1 MTWRKFFNNL
11 SIKTKLS
18 FVVMVTCTIVL
29 VIISSVV
36 LISEIYTSRASL
48 VHEMRILSNSLVATT
63 RYPLL
68 LDRQDEAERMLRSL
82 SQQNNIHAAYLFNRQ
97 GEPIAEYLKLDDARF
112 VIAALENDF
121 RITRREELTQSA
133 MEHLISGWTHYSI
146 FMPVMHDN
154 RHVGTLYILSD
165 LHALYRGITGI
176 AIGGFLALVLL
187 IAFSWLLAEQMQKPI
202 SAPLLELAGLMK
214 EVSGKRLY
222 SIRAI
227 SHSRD
232 EIGTLVNGFNAMLEQ
247 IELHQLS
254 LSRHQEELEHIVA
267 ERTQDL
273 RSAIAELEIARKQA
287 DAANEAKSAF
297 LSRMTHELR
306 TPMIGVLGMN
316 ELLARTALDE
326 RQKMLVSTVQ
336 RSGEEL
342 LHLIKDILDFS
353 RIEAGQLS
361 LETADVELF
370 QIIEDVV
377 SLLAPRAAGKGLSLH
392 ADIPLYSA
400 WKVRADDQRVRQVVM
415 NLVGNAI
422 KFTEHG
428 SVRVSLRL
436 GRIIAGL
443 GEFTLEVVDTGPGMD
458 EAYAE
463 RIFDVF
469 YQIDGSNTR
478 EKSGAGLGLAI
489 VNQLVELMNGQISV
503 ETTPG
508 SGSCFRVR
516 LRLPVVEQVPFILP
530 ADLLDKPAL
539 ICAGQL
545 SHVNVEQLLGR
556 LRALGFQLV
565 RTSSAAEVLALLSTA
580 QREGRPFGM
589 VIVAHELSF
598 SDGTLLYEALAS
610 RPEYAA
616 YRIIAMAEYL
626 DPLPCVDSRLDLPVT
641 WRRLMTTLTQ
651 SGPETSA
658 LKATPCESGQADA
671 DEIDRAGQILI
682 VSSNVA
688 KSELLRLTLESQFPE
703 QVFVVDSIGEARTF
717 LDKGQTFC
725 VVVDV
730 SGRVS
735 GDLPALEFLSGTSIR
750 LIGIADQTLSADEM
764 ALFDSCFIR
773 PVPADLADYIVGVV
787 AERHQLTVPG
797 QVPL

>member
-1 MTWRKFFNNL
+1 MTLRQFFNNL

-48 VHEMRILSNSLVATT
+48 VHEMRILCNSLVVTT

-68 LDRQDEAERMLRSL
+68 LDKQGEAERMLRSL

-121 RITRREELTQSA
+121 RLSRREELTQSA
-133 MEHLISGWTHYSI
+133 TEQLISGWTHYSI
-146 FMPVMHDN
+146 FMPVMHDSQ
-154 RHVGTLYILSD
+154 HVGTLYILSD

-202 SAPLLELAGLMK
+202 SAPLLELAELMK

-222 SIRAI
+222 SLRAI

-273 RSAIAELEIARKQA
+273 RSAIAELEVARKQA

-316 ELLARTALDE
+316 ELLARTTLDE

-370 QIIEDVV
+370 QIVEDVV
-377 SLLAPRAAGKGLSLH
+377 GLLAPRAAEKGLSLH
-392 ADIPLYSA
+392 ADIPLYTA
-400 WKVRADDQRVRQVVM
+400 WKVRADDQRLRQVVM

-422 KFTEHG
+422 KFTDQG

-436 GRIIAGL
+436 GRIVAGQ
-443 GEFTLEVVDTGPGMD
+443 GEFTLEVADTGPGMD
-458 EAYAE
+458 KEYAD

-503 ETTPG
+503 ETVLG
-508 SGSCFRVR
+508 AGSCFRVQ
-516 LRLPVVEQVPFILP
+516 LRLPVVEQVPFILSP
-530 ADLLDKPAL
+530 GLLDRPVL
-539 ICAGQL
+539 ICPGHL
-545 SHVNVEQLLGR
+545 SHVNVEQLMGR
-556 LRALGFQLV
+556 LRALGFSLV
-565 RTSSAAEVLALLSTA
+565 QVASSAEVLTLLSSA
-580 QREGRPFGM
+580 QRGGRPFGM
-589 VIVAHELSF
+589 VIVAYELRLPDSTRLY
-598 SDGTLLYEALAS
+598 DTLVA
-610 RPEYAA
+610 RPEFSA

-626 DPLPCVDSRLDLPVT
+626 DTLPRIDSRLDLPVT
-641 WRRLMTTLTQ
+641 WRGLMATLTQ
-651 SGPETSA
+651 HRSEASLENAGPCSA
-658 LKATPCESGQADA
+658 GQAA
-671 DEIDRAGQILI
+671 DSGGGRAEQILI

-688 KSELLRLTLESQFPE
+688 KSELLRLTLESHFPE
-703 QVFVVDSIGEARTF
+703 RVFVVDSFAEARAF
-717 LDKGQTFC
+717 QQKSRPSC
-725 VVVDV
+725 AVVDV
-730 SGRVS
+730 SGCVL
-735 GDLPALEFLSGTSIR
+735 GKLPSLEFLSGGSIR
-750 LIGIADQTLSADEM
+750 LIGIADQALSPEEM

-773 PVPADLADYIVGVV
+773 PAPSDLADYIIGVV
-787 AERHQLTVPG
+787 AERRKMISSGLVM
-797 QVPL
+797 